1 MRHSAPRFVACISG
15 IPPRSARRRHFSK
28 LRCLTVN
35 FVALEMLVE
44 IKGGYCG
51 EMATNGAMGNNAAA
65 ITKQIVLAAS
75 QLETWIR

>member
-1 MRHSAPRFVACISG
+1 MVFQLVQPGGDIFPKRAGLI
-15 IPPRSARRRHFSK
+15 
-28 LRCLTVN
+28 VN
-35 FVALEMLVE
+35 FAALEMLVE